1 MKDERDQEQKL
12 DCTKPEPQKQD
23 KSLIKRSCLALWK
36 KIMYHDGNQFNEI
49 LDKSHSACIVNGR
62 DSLRTSKSNL
72 LLTLRFIILVSTF
85 FLAIQQFLFSWE
97 EEWSSINTIYL
108 VYSIM
113 LVVFVVGLSY
123 SIYFD
128 KIEVV
133 EPLFILLWVR
143 TTLPLLDFENR
154 HSKDDD
160 LQNINSYTNFGI
172 TQNGM

>member
-1 MKDERDQEQKL
+1 
-12 DCTKPEPQKQD
+12 
-23 KSLIKRSCLALWK
+23 
-36 KIMYHDGNQFNEI
+36 
-49 LDKSHSACIVNGR
+49 
-62 DSLRTSKSNL
+62 
-72 LLTLRFIILVSTF
+72 
-85 FLAIQQFLFSWE
+85 
-97 EEWSSINTIYL
+97 
-108 VYSIM
+108 M

-172 TQNGM
+172 T